1 MRVLLIGPE
10 WDTGLWT
17 DYCGAGLKAGGHE
30 VAALLYGR
38 DLARPV
44 GLWGRVRRRL
54 AGPHRFHIGRVFEAM
69 RRDNLR
75 VLDAAVRHRPDLT
88 VVLKGEVLLPETVE
102 RLRDLTSGPVVQ
114 WCGDDPSWFP
124 HIMAAAHL
132 YDRFFLAEP
141 SYAADLARHGVGAE
155 FMTHAADPDTW
166 GPAPDEPQVPPEWD
180 VVFVG
185 DARHNMGHLPSTRL
199 RVDLVEAAARSG
211 LRVAVWGRGWE
222 KLDADS
228 PARQRH
234 QGLTLLPA
242 AAVAR
247 TYRRAKIAL
256 NAHHAQMRE
265 GVNMRTFEIPAA
277 GAFQLCDAKARLG
290 ELLDIG
296 REVAVYQSVDDL
308 VDLLHR
314 YAADDAARARIT
326 GAGRRRVLRDHT
338 YTVRMAQLVARAHG
352 EPAA

>member
-10 WDTGLWT
+10 WDTGQWT
-17 DYCGAGLKAGGHE
+17 AYCAAGLAAGGHQ
-30 VAALLYGR
+30 VVSVLYGR

-44 GLWGRVRRRL
+44 GLRGRLRRRL
-54 AGPHRFHIGRVFEAM
+54 SGPHRFHIGRVLEAM

-75 VLDAAVRHRPDLT
+75 VLDAARRQRPDLT

-102 RLRDLTSGPVVQ
+102 RLRDLTAGPVVQ

-124 HIMAAAHL
+124 HIAAAAHL

-141 SYAADLARHGVGAE
+141 SYAADLARRGVGAE
-155 FMTHAADPDTW
+155 FLTHAADPETW
-166 GPAPDEPQVPPEWD
+166 GPPADEPDEPFAWD

-222 KLDADS
+222 TLDADS

-242 AAVAR
+242 ATVAR

-277 GAFQLCDAKARLG
+277 GAFQLCDSKARLG
-290 ELLDIG
+290 ELLEIG
-296 REVAVYQSVDDL
+296 REVAIYEGPHDL
-308 VDLLHR
+308 VEILHR
-314 YAADDAARARIT
+314 YAGDDAARARMAE
-326 GAGRRRVLRDHT
+326 AGRQRVLRDHT
-338 YTVRMAQLVARAHG
+338 YAVRMAQLVARAHG
-352 EPAA
+352 DPAS